1 MREIFRSVLTLF
13 GLVIRSAPLLAAA
26 EFSAAI
32 IIAVAVPLQTYG
44 LGLVVDGVAAGDG
57 IQLGMVVL
65 AGGIVAYFGC
75 RILSSAVQSAMEDRV
90 EGSLNRELL
99 AITTGIPGLEH
110 HERPDVAD
118 RLAVVREESRY
129 LKYGAT
135 TLASAIAVAIGSV
148 TVLALLVVVHPLFV
162 LLPLLGVV
170 RVWCAGRAGRL
181 RLRAMEA
188 TADRHRMIDML
199 TEIAKSPRHGLEVR
213 TFRLGDFL
221 TERLA
226 MLHSQRDEPR
236 WAAAKRAAGIDV
248 IGRIVSA
255 LGYGG
260 AIGFVVWLS
269 TQGTVGPSEIV
280 MVVLLVPQVDR
291 AAAELSNSSNE
302 LTWALGTVTNFRW
315 LREYAQSHAPTG
327 VLFPAPARLETGIR
341 FSDVTFS
348 YPGAQRPSLAS
359 VDLFL
364 PAGSTVAFV
373 GDNGAGKS
381 TLVKLLARFYDPV
394 RGTIEVDGQDLRQ
407 IDPESWRLAMSAGF
421 QDFVKFEFETREAI
435 GIGDL
440 PRLDDRTAIE
450 HAVVRADAE
459 GVVEHLPSGLDTQLG
474 SRFSGGV
481 ELSGGQW
488 QRVALARS
496 FMRND
501 PVLLL
506 LDEPTAAIDPESEYA
521 LFERFAAAAAA
532 MAADTGGITVLV
544 SHRFSTV
551 RMADLIVVVEN
562 GGIAE
567 VGSHEELMAAEGHY
581 AEMFELQ
588 ARSYR

>member
-1 MREIFRSVLTLF
+1 MREIFRSGVTLF
-13 GLVIRSAPLLAAA
+13 GLVMRSAPWLAAA

-32 IIAVAVPLQTYG
+32 VIAVTVPLQTYG
-44 LGLVVDGVAAGDG
+44 LGLVVDGIAADDG
-57 IQLGMVVL
+57 VLRGMVVL
-65 AGGIVAYFGC
+65 AGGIIAYFGC

-99 AITTGIPGLEH
+99 AITTGIPSLEH

-118 RLAVVREESRY
+118 RLSVIREESRY

-135 TLASAIAVAIGSV
+135 TLASAIAVAVGSI
-148 TVLALLVVVHPLFV
+148 TVLALLVVVHPLFI
-162 LLPLLGVV
+162 LLPLLGAV

-199 TEIAKSPRHGLEVR
+199 TDIAKSPRHGLEIR
-213 TFRLGDFL
+213 TFRLGGFI

-236 WAAAKRAAGIDV
+236 WAAAKRAAGLDV

-269 TQGTVGPSEIV
+269 AQGTVGPSEIV

-315 LREYAQSHAPTG
+315 LRDYARSHAPTG
-327 VLFPAPARLETGIR
+327 ELSPAPARLESGIR
-341 FSDVTFS
+341 FSDITFT

-364 PAGSTVAFV
+364 PAGTTVALV

-381 TLVKLLARFYDPV
+381 TLVKLLARFYDPTS
-394 RGTIEVDGQDLRQ
+394 GTIEVDGQDLRQ
-407 IDPESWRLAMSAGF
+407 IDPESWRLRMSAGF
-421 QDFVKFEFETREAI
+421 QDFVKFEFETSEAI

-440 PRLDDRTAIE
+440 DRLNDRAAIG
-450 HAVVRADAE
+450 HAVARADAE
-459 GVVEHLPSGLDTQLG
+459 GVVEHLPSGFDTQLG

-521 LFERFAAAAAA
+521 LFERFAAASAETAAN
-532 MAADTGGITVLV
+532 TGGITVLV

-551 RMADLIVVVEN
+551 RMADLIVVVED
-562 GGIAE
+562 GGIVE
-567 VGSHEELMAAEGHY
+567 VGNHDDLMAAKRHY

>member
-1 MREIFRSVLTLF
+1 MRETFRSGLTLF

-32 IIAVAVPLQTYG
+32 IIAIAVPLQTYG
-44 LGLVVDGVAAGDG
+44 LGLVVDGIAADDG
-57 IQLGMVVL
+57 VLRGMVVL

-118 RLAVVREESRY
+118 RLAVIREESRY

-135 TLASAIAVAIGSV
+135 TLAGAIAVAVGSI
-148 TVLALLVVVHPLFV
+148 TVLALLIVVHPLFI

-199 TEIAKSPRHGLEVR
+199 TDVAKSPRHGLEVR
-213 TFRLGDFL
+213 TFRLGDFI

-226 MLHSQRDEPR
+226 LLHSQRDEPR

-248 IGRIVSA
+248 IGRIVSV

-269 TQGTVGPSEIV
+269 TQGTVGPSEII

-315 LREYAQSHAPTG
+315 LRDYARSHAPTG
-327 VLFPAPARLETGIR
+327 ELSRAPSRLETGIR

-348 YPGAQRPSLAS
+348 YPGMQRPSLAS

-364 PAGSTVAFV
+364 PAGRTVAFV

-381 TLVKLLARFYDPV
+381 TLVKLLARFYDPTS
-394 RGTIEVDGQDLRQ
+394 GTIEVDGQDLRQ
-407 IDPESWRLAMSAGF
+407 IDPESWRRAMSAGF
-421 QDFVKFEFETREAI
+421 QDFVKFEFATREVI

-440 PRLDDRTAIE
+440 PRLDDRAAIE
-450 HAVVRADAE
+450 HAVVRADAK

-521 LFERFAAAAAA
+521 LFDRFAAASAETAAN
-532 MAADTGGITVLV
+532 TGGITVLV

-551 RMADLIVVVEN
+551 RMADLIVVVED
-562 GGIAE
+562 GGVVE
-567 VGSHEELMAAEGHY
+567 VGSHEDLMAAKRHY

>member
-1 MREIFRSVLTLF
+1 MREIFRSGLALF
-13 GLVIRSAPLLAAA
+13 GLVTRSAPLLAAA
-26 EFSAAI
+26 EFAAAI
-32 IIAVAVPLQTYG
+32 VIAVAVPLQTYG
-44 LGLVVDGVAAGDG
+44 LGLVVDGIAADDG
-57 IQLGMVVL
+57 VVRGMVVL

-75 RILSSAVQSAMEDRV
+75 RVLSSAVQSAMEDRV

-118 RLAVVREESRY
+118 RLAVIREESRY

-135 TLASAIAVAIGSV
+135 TLASAIAVAVGSI
-148 TVLALLVVVHPLFV
+148 TVLALLVVVHPLFI

-170 RVWCAGRAGRL
+170 RVWCAGRSGRL

-213 TFRLGDFL
+213 TFRLGDFI

-226 MLHSQRDEPR
+226 LLHSQRDDPR

-291 AAAELSNSSNE
+291 AAAELSNSANE

-315 LREYAQSHAPTG
+315 LRDYARSHAPTG
-327 VLFPAPARLETGIR
+327 DLSPAPARLETGIR
-341 FSDVTFS
+341 FSDVSFS

-359 VDLFL
+359 VDLFI
-364 PAGSTVAFV
+364 PAGSTVAVV

-381 TLVKLLARFYDPV
+381 TLVKLLAGFYRPTG
-394 RGTIEVDGQDLRQ
+394 GTIEVDGQDLRQ
-407 IDPESWRLAMSAGF
+407 IDPESWRRAMSAGF
-421 QDFVKFEFETREAI
+421 QDFVKFEFATREAI

-440 PRLDDRTAIE
+440 PRLDDRAAIE

-459 GVVEHLPSGLDTQLG
+459 AVVEYLPSGLDTQLG

-496 FMRND
+496 FMRTD

-521 LFERFAAAAAA
+521 LFERFAAASATTAAH
-532 MAADTGGITVLV
+532 TGGITVLV

-551 RMADLIVVVEN
+551 RMADLIVVVED
-562 GGIAE
+562 GGIVE
-567 VGSHEELMAAEGHY
+567 VGSHDDLIAAGHHY

>member
-1 MREIFRSVLTLF
+1 MRETFRSGLTLF
-13 GLVIRSAPLLAAA
+13 SLVVRSAPLLAAA

-32 IIAVAVPLQTYG
+32 VIAIAAPLQTYG
-44 LGLVVDGVAAGDG
+44 LGLVVDAIAVGDSV
-57 IQLGMVVL
+57 LRGMVVL

-90 EGSLNRELL
+90 EGSLNKELL
-99 AITTGIPGLEH
+99 AVTTGIPGLEH

-135 TLASAIAVAIGSV
+135 TLASAIAVAVGSI
-148 TVLALLVVVHPLFV
+148 TVLALLVVVHPLFI

-199 TEIAKSPRHGLEVR
+199 TDVAKSPRHGLEIR
-213 TFRLGDFL
+213 TFRLGDFI

-226 MLHSQRDEPR
+226 LLHSQRDEPR

-248 IGRIVSA
+248 VGRIVSA
-255 LGYGG
+255 LSYGG
-260 AIGFVVWLS
+260 AIGFVLWLS
-269 TQGTVGPSEIV
+269 AQGTVGPSEIV

-302 LTWALGTVTNFRW
+302 LTWALGTVANFRW
-315 LREYAQSHAPTG
+315 LRDYARSHAPTG
-327 VLFPAPARLETGIR
+327 ELSSAPARLETGIR
-341 FSDVTFS
+341 FSDVAFS

-359 VDLFL
+359 VDLFV

-381 TLVKLLARFYDPV
+381 TLVKLLARFYDPTV
-394 RGTIEVDGQDLRQ
+394 GTIEVDGQDLRT
-407 IDPESWRLAMSAGF
+407 IDPESWRRAMSAGF

-440 PRLDDRTAIE
+440 PKLDDRAAIE

-496 FMRND
+496 FMRTD

-521 LFERFAAAAAA
+521 LFERFAAASATTAAN
-532 MAADTGGITVLV
+532 TGGITVLV

-551 RMADLIVVVEN
+551 RMADLIVVVDN
-562 GGIAE
+562 GGIVE
-567 VGSHEELMAAEGHY
+567 VGSHEGLMAAKGHY

>member
-1 MREIFRSVLTLF
+1 MRETFRSGLTLF

-44 LGLVVDGVAAGDG
+44 LGLVVDGIAAGDG
-57 IQLGMVVL
+57 VLRGMVVL
-65 AGGIVAYFGC
+65 AGAIIAYFGC

-118 RLAVVREESRY
+118 RLAVIREESRY

-135 TLASAIAVAIGSV
+135 TLASALAVAAGSV
-148 TVLALLVVVHPLFV
+148 TVLALLVVVHPLFI
-162 LLPLLGVV
+162 LLPLLGTV
-170 RVWCAGRAGRL
+170 RVLCAGRAGRL

-213 TFRLGDFL
+213 TFRLGDFI

-226 MLHSQRDEPR
+226 LLHSQRDEPR

-302 LTWALGTVTNFRW
+302 LTWALGTVANFRW
-315 LREYAQSHAPTG
+315 LRDYARSHAPTG
-327 VLFPAPARLETGIR
+327 ELSPAPARLETGIR

-348 YPGAQRPSLAS
+348 YPGAQRASLES

-381 TLVKLLARFYDPV
+381 TLVKLLARFYDPS

-407 IDPESWRLAMSAGF
+407 IDPESWRRAMSAGF
-421 QDFVKFEFETREAI
+421 QDFVKFEFETKEAI

-440 PRLDDRTAIE
+440 PRLDDRAAIE

-459 GVVEHLPSGLDTQLG
+459 GVVEHLPSGLDTQIG

-506 LDEPTAAIDPESEYA
+506 LDEPTAAIDPESESA
-521 LFERFAAAAAA
+521 LFERFAAASATTAAN
-532 MAADTGGITVLV
+532 TGGITVLV

-551 RMADLIVVVEN
+551 RMADLIVVVED

-567 VGSHEELMAAEGHY
+567 AGSHEELMAANGHY